1 MHILPA
7 LPRLGSDMIKYGY
20 PSSNSLPGFFTEEQ
34 SDKRYVEEFS
44 KSYLRSALSLSLSD
58 IPIDNKS
65 WGEGDE
71 AGCWMML
78 SVTDTMDRSTDDD

>member
-7 LPRLGSDMIKYGY
+7 SPRLGSDMIKYGY
-20 PSSNSLPGFFTEEQ
+20 PSSTSLPGFFTEEQ

-44 KSYLRSALSLSLSD
+44 NSYLHSCSLSD

-78 SVTDTMDRSTDDD
+78 SVTHTMDRSTDDD

>member
-1 MHILPA
+1 MPL
-7 LPRLGSDMIKYGY
+7 LGSDMIKYGY
-20 PSSNSLPGFFTEEQ
+20 PSSNSLPGFFTKEQ
-34 SDKRYVEEFS
+34 RDKRYVEEFS
-44 KSYLRSALSLSLSD
+44 NSYLRSCSLSD

-71 AGCWMML
+71 AGCWTML

>member
-7 LPRLGSDMIKYGY
+7 SLGLGSDMNKYGY
-20 PSSNSLPGFFTEEQ
+20 PSSNRLPGIFTKEQ
-34 SDKRYVEEFS
+34 RDKRYVEEFS
-44 KSYLRSALSLSLSD
+44 NSYLRSRSLSD